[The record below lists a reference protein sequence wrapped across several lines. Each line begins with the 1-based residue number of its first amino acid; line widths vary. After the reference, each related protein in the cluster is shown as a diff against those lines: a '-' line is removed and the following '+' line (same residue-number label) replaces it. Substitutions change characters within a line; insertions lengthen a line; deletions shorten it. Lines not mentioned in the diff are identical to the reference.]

1 MATLET
7 TRPRLADLDLPIGKR
22 TRLHQLLYKYGPANG
37 TLLVLPI
44 DQGLEHGPRDFF
56 PNPDS
61 ADPDYQLSIAREG
74 NFSGIAFQIGIAEKH
89 MGHFPDV
96 PLVLKLN
103 GKTEIPS
110 TPAPIS
116 SVNASVEDALR
127 LGACAVGYTMYVGTP
142 RQHDDFVQF
151 RKVREAA
158 DRYGMPVIVWA
169 YPRGEAVDK
178 KGGRD
183 GLYAI
188 DYAARVAYE
197 MGADVIKLNMPK
209 VDEESL
215 RAAPKE
221 YQELVGISLEE
232 GMRMVVRS
240 CGRAFTLLSG
250 GSKISD
256 EDLLEKVNT
265 AMNAG
270 ATGLIFGR
278 NVWQRPHDEA
288 IAISRR
294 IHEVLA
300 QHGDD
305 AQA

>member
-1 MATLET
+1 MVTVET
-7 TRPRLADLDLPIGKR
+7 TRPRLSELDLPIGKR
-22 TRLHQLLYKYGPANG
+22 ARLHQLLYGSGPANG

-61 ADPDYQLSIAREG
+61 ADPDYQLRVAREG

-110 TPAPIS
+110 TPEPIS

-127 LGACAVGYTMYVGTP
+127 LGAVAIGYTMYVGTP

-151 RKVREAA
+151 RQVREAA

-209 VDEESL
+209 VDEASL
-215 RAAPKE
+215 RSAPKE

-250 GSKISD
+250 GSKIGD

-265 AMNAG
+265 AMSAG

-278 NVWQRPHDEA
+278 NVWQRSLDDA
-288 IAISRR
+288 LGISRR

-300 QHGDD
+300 QHGIPE
-305 AQA
+305 

>member
-1 MATLET
+1 MATIPS

-22 TRLHQLLYKYGPANG
+22 ARLHQLLYGSGPANG
-37 TLLVLPI
+37 TMLVLPI

-61 ADPDYQLSIAREG
+61 ADPDYQLRIAREG
-74 NFSGIAFQIGIAEKH
+74 NFSGIAFQIGIAQKH
-89 MGHFPDV
+89 MGKFPDV
-96 PLVLKLN
+96 PLILKLN
-103 GKTEIPS
+103 GKTEIPK
-110 TPAPIS
+110 TGEPIS
-116 SVNASVEDALR
+116 SVNASVEDAVR
-127 LGACAVGYTMYVGTP
+127 LGAAAIGYTMYVGTP

-151 RKVREAA
+151 RHIREEA

-169 YPRGEAVDK
+169 YPRGEAIDK

-183 GLYAI
+183 GLYAV

-197 MGADVIKLNMPK
+197 LGADVIKLNMPK
-209 VDEESL
+209 VDEQSL
-215 RAAPKE
+215 RGAPKE
-221 YQELVGISLEE
+221 YADLVGISQEE

-250 GSKISD
+250 GSKVGD

-278 NVWQRPHDEA
+278 NVWQRPFDEA
-288 IAISRR
+288 VAISRR

-305 AQA
+305 GA

>member
-1 MATLET
+1 MATIET
-7 TRPRLADLDLPIGKR
+7 TRPRLADLDLPVGKR
-22 TRLHQLLYKYGPANG
+22 ARLHRLLYQVGPANG
-37 TLLVLPI
+37 TLLFLPI

-56 PNPDS
+56 PNPES
-61 ADPDYQLSIAREG
+61 ADPDYQLRIAREG

-110 TPAPIS
+110 AKDPIS
-116 SVNASVEDALR
+116 SVNASVEDAVR
-127 LGACAVGYTMYVGTP
+127 LGADAIGYTMYVGTP

-151 RKVREAA
+151 RSVREAA

-169 YPRGEAVDK
+169 YPRGEAVDA

-209 VDEESL
+209 VDEASL
-215 RAAPKE
+215 KASPKE
-221 YQELVGISLEE
+221 YQELVGISQEE
-232 GMRMVVRS
+232 AMRMVVRS

-250 GSKISD
+250 GSKVGD
-256 EDLLEKVNT
+256 EDLLEKVGT
-265 AMNAG
+265 ALEAG

-278 NVWQRPHDEA
+278 NIWQRPHDEA
-288 IAISRR
+288 IAIARR

-300 QHGDD
+300 RFGDD
-305 AQA
+305 QIG

>member
-1 MATLET
+1 MVTLET

-22 TRLHQLLYKYGPANG
+22 TRLHQLLYQHGPANG

-61 ADPDYQLSIAREG
+61 ADPDYQLRIAREG
-74 NFSGIAFQIGIAEKH
+74 NFSGIAFQIGIAQRH

-110 TPAPIS
+110 APDPIS
-116 SVNASVEDALR
+116 SLNSTVEDAVR
-127 LGACAVGYTMYVGTP
+127 LGATAIGYTMYVGTP

-151 RKVREAA
+151 RQVREAA
-158 DRYGMPVIVWA
+158 DRYAMPVIVWA
-169 YPRGEAVDK
+169 YPRGEAIDR

-209 VDEESL
+209 VDDESL
-215 RAAPKE
+215 RSAPKE
-221 YQELVGISLEE
+221 YQELVGISLEDA
-232 GMRMVVRS
+232 MRMVVRS

-278 NVWQRPHDEA
+278 NVWQRERDEA
-288 IAISRR
+288 LRFVDKLKD
-294 IHEVLA
+294 VLA
-300 QHGDD
+300 KYPSN
-305 AQA
+305 A

>member
-1 MATLET
+1 MATIES
-7 TRPRLADLDLPIGKR
+7 TRPRLADLDMPVGKR
-22 TRLHQLLYKYGPANG
+22 ARLHRLLYGSGPANG

-61 ADPDYQLSIAREG
+61 ADPDYQLRIAREG
-74 NFSGIAFQIGIAEKH
+74 NFSGIAFQVGIAAHH
-89 MGHFPDV
+89 MGNFPDV
-96 PLVLKLN
+96 PLVLKIN

-110 TPAPIS
+110 APDPIS
-116 SVNASVEDALR
+116 SVNATVEDAVR
-127 LGACAVGYTMYVGTP
+127 LGAVAIGYTMYVGTP

-151 RKVREAA
+151 RQVREAA

-169 YPRGEAVDK
+169 YPRGEAIDK

-183 GLYAI
+183 GLYAV

-209 VDEESL
+209 VDEASL
-215 RAAPKE
+215 QGAPKE
-221 YQELVGISLEE
+221 YAELVGISQEE

-250 GSKISD
+250 GSKVGD

-278 NVWQRPHDEA
+278 NVWQRPFDEA
-288 IAISRR
+288 VGISRR

-305 AQA
+305 AA

>member
-1 MATLET
+1 MATIES

-22 TRLHQLLYKYGPANG
+22 TRLHRLLYGSGPANG
-37 TLLVLPI
+37 TMLVLPI

-61 ADPDYQLSIAREG
+61 SDPDYQLRIAREG
-74 NFSGIAFQIGIAEKH
+74 NFSGIAFQIGVAERH
-89 MGHFPDV
+89 MGNFPDV
-96 PLVLKLN
+96 PLILKLN

-110 TPAPIS
+110 APDPIS
-116 SVNASVEDALR
+116 SLNSTVEDAIR
-127 LGACAVGYTMYVGTP
+127 LGAVAIGYTMYVGTP

-151 RKVREAA
+151 RGVREAA
-158 DRYGMPVIVWA
+158 DRYAMPVIVWA
-169 YPRGEAVDK
+169 YPRGEAVEK

-183 GLYAI
+183 GLYAV
-188 DYAARVAYE
+188 DYAARTAYE

-209 VDEESL
+209 VDEASL
-215 RAAPKE
+215 RDAPKE
-221 YQELVGISLEE
+221 YQELVGISQEE

-250 GSKISD
+250 GSKVSD
-256 EDLLEKVNT
+256 EDLLEKVQT

-270 ATGLIFGR
+270 ATGMIFGR
-278 NVWQRPHDEA
+278 NVWQRAHEDA
-288 IAISRR
+288 VGIARR

-305 AQA
+305 QA